1 MSCIYEMY
9 TCIYAHIIYTYDIGL
24 INELMW
30 GRITKIIMRWM
41 LLVWDACVSFLI
53 PPSMESELS
62 V

>member
-1 MSCIYEMY
+1 MY